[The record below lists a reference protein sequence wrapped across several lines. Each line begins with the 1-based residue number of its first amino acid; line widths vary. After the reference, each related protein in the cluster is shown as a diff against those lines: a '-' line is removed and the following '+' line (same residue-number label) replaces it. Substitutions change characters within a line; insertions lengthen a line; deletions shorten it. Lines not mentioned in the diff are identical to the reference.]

1 MCRDGIGVRSMI
13 FLYTIVYAKH
23 VPYDFSL
30 VGNGCESCFRAF
42 LLRRA
47 DKSGKS
53 EQVLEV
59 HVNRALLLIYGAI
72 NSFSVEWLSGLLI
85 KLRYS
90 SCSASGTILVY
101 DL

>member
-1 MCRDGIGVRSMI
+1 MF

-42 LLRRA
+42 LLRQA
-47 DKSGKS
+47 GKTGKS
-53 EQVLEV
+53 EQVFKV

-72 NSFSVEWLSGLLI
+72 YSFSVEWLSGQLF
-85 KLRYS
+85 KSRYS
-90 SCSASGTILVY
+90 SCSVSGTILVY

>member
-1 MCRDGIGVRSMI
+1 MI

-23 VPYDFSL
+23 VPRFFSL
-30 VGNGCESCFRAF
+30 AGNGREACCRAVM
-42 LLRRA
+42 LRKM
-47 DKSGKS
+47 DKPGRF
-53 EQVLEV
+53 EQELEV
-59 HVNRALLLIYGAI
+59 HVNRALLLIYGAVHA
-72 NSFSVEWLSGLLI
+72 FFVKGLSDLLF